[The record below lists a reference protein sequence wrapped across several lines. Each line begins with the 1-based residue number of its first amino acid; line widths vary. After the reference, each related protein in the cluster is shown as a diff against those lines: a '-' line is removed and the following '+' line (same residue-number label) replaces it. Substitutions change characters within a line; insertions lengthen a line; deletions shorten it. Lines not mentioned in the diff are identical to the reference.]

1 MFPAAWLSGTIL
13 VAFFLACGCASDR
26 PTGPVIP
33 PSGIVINQPTN
44 RISAAPS
51 GARVPA
57 PVVAEV
63 AAIPEPV
70 VVPVL
75 PAVPLPIV
83 PPPAVS
89 GAALH
94 LPGVTALTND
104 VSAWLRDQGWSTPHP
119 VARGRELHYESEGPS
134 GRLSVLVGQKD
145 AEWNGRKMLLGF
157 EPRMVAGKLWMH
169 PLDIEAHLA
178 PLVVGGPWRPEVRT
192 IVIDPGHGGRQ
203 PGTRSILGNQFEKD
217 FTLDWAFRLRGLLE
231 SRGWKVTLTRTNDV
245 DLTLAERVD
254 IAEATGAEVFLS
266 LHFNSSFPSQHAAGL
281 ETYCLTPHGMAS
293 HVVREFPD
301 DVGRVFPN
309 NAHDAANLRLA
320 VEIHR
325 DVIASS
331 GIEDRGVRHARFM
344 DVLRWQ
350 NRPAVLV
357 EGGYLSNPDEA
368 RRIQNP
374 EFRQRLAE
382 GVAAAFR

>member
-1 MFPAAWLSGTIL
+1 MFRAAWLAGVI
-13 VAFFLACGCASDR
+13 VAWSVVCGCASGR

-33 PSGIVINQPTN
+33 PSGIVISQPTN
-44 RISAAPS
+44 RVPAAAPMVTVPPPPIPEV
-51 GARVPA
+51 APIPA
-57 PVVAEV
+57 PVVAP
-63 AAIPEPV
+63 I
-70 VVPVL
+70 L
-75 PAVPLPIV
+75 PAE

-89 GAALH
+89 IAAA
-94 LPGVTALTND
+94 PARTND
-104 VSAWLRDQGWSTPHP
+104 VSAWLHVHGWSSPHP
-119 VARGRELHYESEGPS
+119 VTRGRELRYESEGSS
-134 GRLSVLVGQKD
+134 GRLSVVVGQKD
-145 AEWNGRKMLLGF
+145 AEWNGRKLFLGF
-157 EPRMVAGKLWMH
+157 EPRVVAGKLWMH

-178 PLVVGGPWRPEVRT
+178 PLVVGGPWRPLART

-217 FTLDWAFRLRGLLE
+217 LTLDWAIRLRGLLE
-231 SRGWKVTLTRTNDV
+231 SRGWKVTLTRTNDI

-254 IAEATGAEVFLS
+254 IAEATGAEVFVS
-266 LHFNSSFPSQHAAGL
+266 LHFNSSFPSQQAAGL

-293 HVVREFPD
+293 HVVREYAD
-301 DVGRVFPN
+301 EVGRLFPN

-325 DVIASS
+325 DVIASTGS
-331 GIEDRGVRHARFM
+331 EDRGVRHARFM

-350 NRPAVLV
+350 NRPAILV

-368 RRIQNP
+368 RRIQAP

-382 GVAAAFR
+382 GVAAGFP